1 MTRSVLSTHEDVCL
15 TSFERSLELARKGLT
30 VEPDH
35 EGLQDIV
42 EMASGEQEQEE
53 ESAVNE

>member
-1 MTRSVLSTHEDVCL
+1 MTRSVLSTDEDVCV

-30 VEPDH
+30 VDPDH

-42 EMASGEQEQEE
+42 EMASGEHEEE